1 MLLKRLAAL
10 GTRGTGPAAQRW
22 EGLVFSGALR
32 LRCLRTG
39 MCRGG
44 SVGGESE
51 EDGAAVGLAGAEFR
65 GGEGR
70 VVGRIG
76 QVLALYGHAVV
87 VAVGTAGLAYG

>member
-32 LRCLRTG
+32 LRCLRAG
-39 MCRGG
+39 KCRGG
-44 SVGGESE
+44 SVGGEPE
-51 EDGAAVGLAGAEFR
+51 DDGAAVGLAGAEFR

-70 VVGRIG
+70 VVGCIG
-76 QVLALYGHAVV
+76 QVLALNGYAVV
-87 VAVGTAGLAYG
+87 VVIAAAGFADR

>member
-1 MLLKRLAAL
+1 
-10 GTRGTGPAAQRW
+10 
-22 EGLVFSGALR
+22 
-32 LRCLRTG
+32 

-51 EDGAAVGLAGAEFR
+51 EDGAAVGLAGAELR

-87 VAVGTAGLAYG
+87 VVIAAAGFADG